1 MRGIKE
7 EYHEKLREVQKTTAM
22 RVLSRF
28 FKKCEPVDTSTQVEE
43 DPLQIELDAAHAQ
56 IKSIELERIKEKIEV
71 ERIMMNEQTLN
82 KQIKNLFQKLREAN
96 SELSFTKDTLESSNS
111 KVKQLQFEYT
121 KFNDQVSRLRDQLGD
136 LQDQNSEL
144 KMKC

>member
-1 MRGIKE
+1 M
-7 EYHEKLREVQKTTAM
+7 
-22 RVLSRF
+22 
-28 FKKCEPVDTSTQVEE
+28 
-43 DPLQIELDAAHAQ
+43 
-56 IKSIELERIKEKIEV
+56 ERIKEKIEV

-96 SELSFTKDTLESSNS
+96 SELSFTKGTLESSNS

-121 KFNDQVSRLRDQLGD
+121 KFNEQVSRLRDQLGD

>member
-1 MRGIKE
+1 
-7 EYHEKLREVQKTTAM
+7 V
-22 RVLSRF
+22 
-28 FKKCEPVDTSTQVEE
+28 
-43 DPLQIELDAAHAQ
+43 
-56 IKSIELERIKEKIEV
+56 ERIKEKIEV

-144 KMKC
+144 KMKCLNYLETIKKQDE

>member
-1 MRGIKE
+1 
-7 EYHEKLREVQKTTAM
+7 V
-22 RVLSRF
+22 
-28 FKKCEPVDTSTQVEE
+28 
-43 DPLQIELDAAHAQ
+43 
-56 IKSIELERIKEKIEV
+56 ERIKEKIEV

>member
-1 MRGIKE
+1 M
-7 EYHEKLREVQKTTAM
+7 
-22 RVLSRF
+22 
-28 FKKCEPVDTSTQVEE
+28 
-43 DPLQIELDAAHAQ
+43 
-56 IKSIELERIKEKIEV
+56 ERIKEKIEV

-96 SELSFTKDTLESSNS
+96 SELSFTKDTLESSNL

-121 KFNDQVSRLRDQLGD
+121 KFNDQVSRLREQLGD

>member
-1 MRGIKE
+1 M
-7 EYHEKLREVQKTTAM
+7 
-22 RVLSRF
+22 
-28 FKKCEPVDTSTQVEE
+28 
-43 DPLQIELDAAHAQ
+43 
-56 IKSIELERIKEKIEV
+56 ERIKEKIEV

-144 KMKC
+144 KMKCLNYLETIKKQDE